1 MAGAVVRV
9 SFDLWL
15 QRLEDPRQERS
26 RPRCLQFF
34 PAKLSNVM
42 KNELSYNAKKY
53 IMQANFKSRIVE
65 QNI

>member
-26 RPRCLQFF
+26 KVIEC
-34 PAKLSNVM
+34 
-42 KNELSYNAKKY
+42 NEKQTIEQCKKH